1 MEPWTPHALK
11 YRRTDT
17 GTGKSNGES
26 GESSETGTG
35 KGTSGDSLETGQGK
49 GNSNTCVI
57 CGVYQVFSGRT
68 DESCPRKRGQP
79 CQFVTVLTQ
88 KGDDGAAEDEKQK
101 GKGNS
106 GEQKGKGKHGFLS
119 QDEFERLSRLPSWMH
134 DKRYSY
140 DITEAD
146 VWAVERTYKGN
157 IKGKI
162 KSNGESGDSFETGK
176 GKSSGEGKSGDFFT
190 QAERHVRQ
198 QLRDGQGQQQDRQQ
212 LLLDFSQGKGN
223 SKSGDSLTGKGK
235 SKSGDSCD
243 PDDSSPRSQ
252 ASTYPLPSEWASAF
266 EEAYAQEQDESP
278 ARPLRRWASGVLTSP
293 PSYTVPDGLD
303 DPTPED
309 PREVPEDPLEVTDP
323 NNPHEVPGPQEG
335 PPRATRTRTAC

>member
-35 KGTSGDSLETGQGK
+35 KGTSGDSFESGQGK
-49 GNSNTCVI
+49 GNIKTCVN

-106 GEQKGKGKHGFLS
+106 
-119 QDEFERLSRLPSWMH
+119 
-134 DKRYSY
+134 
-140 DITEAD
+140 
-146 VWAVERTYKGN
+146 
-157 IKGKI
+157 
-162 KSNGESGDSFETGK
+162 
-176 GKSSGEGKSGDFFT
+176 DFFT
-190 QAERHVRQ
+190 QAERYVRQ
-198 QLRDGQGQQQDRQQ
+198 QQERKGQQQDRQQ
-212 LLLDFSQGKGN
+212 LLRDFSMHVYKGKSQSTSEGTGTGKGTSGDSSETGTGKGTSGDSFETGQGKGN
-223 SKSGDSLTGKGK
+223 SKSGDSFEETGTGKGKSGDSLTGKGKSGDSLTGKGK
-235 SKSGDSCD
+235 SKSGDSFD

-278 ARPLRRWASGVLTSP
+278 ARPLRRWASGVLRSP

-309 PREVPEDPLEVTDP
+309 PREVPEDPLEVTGP
-323 NNPHEVPGPQEG
+323 NNQHEVPGPQEN
-335 PPRATRTRTAC
+335 PPAEDNPYED